1 MTAKKKYYTTKNEI
15 ISNLQNQLAMQQ
27 KAHESE
33 IKKLQDEGQ
42 ALTQPILEDQG
53 ALKVLEK
60 LIGESA
66 T

>member
-1 MTAKKKYYTTKNEI
+1 MSTPQEAFTEVKERLDLNLKKLQEI
-15 ISNLQNQLAMQQ
+15 QA
-27 KAHESE
+27 E

-60 LIGESA
+60 LIGE
-66 T
+66 TTT